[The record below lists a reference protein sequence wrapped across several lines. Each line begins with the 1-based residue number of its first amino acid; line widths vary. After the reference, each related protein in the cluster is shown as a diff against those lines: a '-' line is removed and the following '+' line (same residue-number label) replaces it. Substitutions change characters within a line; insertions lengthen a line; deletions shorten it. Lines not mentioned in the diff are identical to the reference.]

1 MADAVLN
8 YPVKDIN
15 YMHFSVIILF
25 AQYRFFTFMLMIPS
39 KLFFLL
45 L

>member
-1 MADAVLN
+1 MAVAVLN

-15 YMHFSVIILF
+15 YIHFSGTILF